1 MHAYHKQFLKS
12 RSFHF
17 SSYLYEN
24 LHFLIVRTS
33 DFFCLVKLGL
43 VFIFQKQKYY
53 IEIAKIPLFNL
64 VIVPTLLECS
74 QKGRKFSMLCVLIY
88 ASKIE
93 FRAKNH
99 QSSIIY
105 FDEKM
110 IPSWPLKYLPASVK
124 IILKSQENLF

>member
-1 MHAYHKQFLKS
+1 MDIILGEKVTQNEKQKRNNVGFYIPKIW
-12 RSFHF
+12 R
-17 SSYLYEN
+17 
-24 LHFLIVRTS
+24 
-33 DFFCLVKLGL
+33 
-43 VFIFQKQKYY
+43 KQKYY

-99 QSSIIY
+99 
-105 FDEKM
+105 
-110 IPSWPLKYLPASVK
+110 
-124 IILKSQENLF
+124 